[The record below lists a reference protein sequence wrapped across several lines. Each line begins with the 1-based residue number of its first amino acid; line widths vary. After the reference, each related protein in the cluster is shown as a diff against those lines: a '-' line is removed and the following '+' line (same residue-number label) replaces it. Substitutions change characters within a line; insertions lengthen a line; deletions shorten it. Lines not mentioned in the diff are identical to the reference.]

1 MKQKSLRYR
10 LLLYFTLIAIIPAF
24 VTTSITFFHNQKD
37 IQNSVINDN
46 QQMLSQVMER
56 ISHKISQ
63 VDDFSNWICQNPGIQ
78 DLLILPSENVNS
90 YTLAKAQTIRE
101 LRLQSSYRPISEYIL
116 SLFIVGNNGAD
127 IRDGPE
133 ASMVD
138 INILHRSVDRFS
150 VGYWSGIM
158 ENLTPLSDNQSVL
171 MYCHPILDPLS
182 HTIAGHV
189 AILFSENLFLDEFKY
204 FTQSPG
210 KYALLKTDHGQIL
223 SLAGPKSQEQVIDI
237 LSDLMK
243 QEASPDYFT
252 LNVINSVNRL
262 TIQGLVSTEPM
273 RQQIT
278 TTTMSMILLVC
289 ISLAITLLLAYF
301 LSIHFNRPIVQMTA
315 NVRYISNG
323 QFLKVSAIE
332 DQSELGELNRHI
344 IQMSQDIVQLM
355 EDQKKREK
363 EKRYLEMRILQAQI
377 NPHFLYNTL
386 NSIKLMASMQGAYN
400 ICSMVE
406 KLGQMLR
413 VNQQIR
419 EEWIMLEEELAL
431 LESYIYI
438 QNIRFKG
445 KIRYQ
450 AQMIDHNLGK
460 LKILKFTLQP
470 FVENS
475 ILHGLSP
482 KQQGGS
488 IQILCDMTK
497 EYLRIRVL
505 DDGIGITQNKLHEI
519 QMALDHSDNTEEEGG
534 IGIQNV
540 FRRIKLR
547 CGLQYGISINNRPE
561 GGVCVTVLLPVT
573 R

>member
-1 MKQKSLRYR
+1 
-10 LLLYFTLIAIIPAF
+10 
-24 VTTSITFFHNQKD
+24 
-37 IQNSVINDN
+37 
-46 QQMLSQVMER
+46 
-56 ISHKISQ
+56 
-63 VDDFSNWICQNPGIQ
+63 
-78 DLLILPSENVNS
+78 
-90 YTLAKAQTIRE
+90 
-101 LRLQSSYRPISEYIL
+101 
-116 SLFIVGNNGAD
+116 
-127 IRDGPE
+127 
-133 ASMVD
+133 
-138 INILHRSVDRFS
+138 
-150 VGYWSGIM
+150 
-158 ENLTPLSDNQSVL
+158 
-171 MYCHPILDPLS
+171 
-182 HTIAGHV
+182 
-189 AILFSENLFLDEFKY
+189 
-204 FTQSPG
+204 
-210 KYALLKTDHGQIL
+210 
-223 SLAGPKSQEQVIDI
+223 
-237 LSDLMK
+237 MK

-400 ICSMVE
+400 ISSMVE

-450 AQMIDHNLGK
+450 AQICL
-460 LKILKFTLQP
+460 LYTSP
-470 FVENS
+470 
-475 ILHGLSP
+475 GL
-482 KQQGGS
+482 
-488 IQILCDMTK
+488 
-497 EYLRIRVL
+497 
-505 DDGIGITQNKLHEI
+505 
-519 QMALDHSDNTEEEGG
+519 
-534 IGIQNV
+534 
-540 FRRIKLR
+540 
-547 CGLQYGISINNRPE
+547 ISRL
-561 GGVCVTVLLPVT
+561 TSAQSYST
-573 R
+573 F